1 MKKRLA
7 VQFYGHLRTY
17 EKTYK
22 SLFKHIVKI
31 NEADGWEVDFFIYT
45 YDKFEHNAKTWH
57 HHNPNLKNRFV
68 LKSDEENLQ
77 RIFRPKALKIGHLEE
92 NEHGMLKS
100 FEEGNKLRQAYE
112 KEQGF
117 KYDLIFYTRPD
128 LIYVSDLRINTYLDI
143 YQNHPEFK
151 HFGLNYK
158 FYLVCHG
165 QFKRLPVADPR
176 YFLES
181 LCFFANFNAAYINSC
196 DEGVKILIDYTFNRD
211 YFMQRE
217 DFIVGFGSDVKQK
230 YEMLKKECEAF
241 KQLGS
246 KENLKSLKAKNLELK
261 IKKKQIV
268 LKEFTRPK
276 FILAQNESAC
286 FAVKQHL
293 SYKLGQAMIEC
304 SKSLFGYVCLPYVL
318 YYIKSTHKKENLET
332 TQQFL
337 DYEEAQNI
345 KNHLS
350 YKLGQGLLQRTRGGG
365 GGDYA
370 KLYSAA

>member
-17 EKTYK
+17 EKTYE

-31 NEADGWEVDFFIYT
+31 NEKDGWEVDFFIYT
-45 YDKFEHNAKTWH
+45 YDKFEHDMKTWH
-57 HHNPNLKNRFV
+57 NHNPTLKNRIV

-77 RIFRPKALKIGHLEE
+77 RIFRPKALKIAHLNK

-100 FEEGNKLRQAYE
+100 IDEGNKLRQAYE
-112 KEQGF
+112 KTHHF
-117 KYDLIFYTRPD
+117 RYDLIFYTRFD
-128 LIYVSDLRINTYLDI
+128 LLYVSDLRINTYLDI

-151 HFGLNYK
+151 HFGLDYK
-158 FYLVCHG
+158 FYLACHG

-176 YFLES
+176 YFLET
-181 LCFFANFNAAYINSC
+181 LCFFANFNASYINGC
-196 DEGVKILIDYTFNRD
+196 NEGVKILIDYTFNRD

-217 DFIVGFGSDVKQK
+217 DFIVGFGSDIKQK
-230 YEMLKKECEAF
+230 YEALQKECQSL
-241 KQLGS
+241 KNLGS
-246 KENLKSLKAKNLELK
+246 KENLKALKAKNLELK
-261 IKKKQIV
+261 IKKKQIA
-268 LKEFTRPK
+268 LKELARPQ
-276 FILAQNESAC
+276 FLLAQNESTC

-304 SKSLFGYVCLPYVL
+304 SKSFFGYICLPYVL

-337 DYEEAQNI
+337 DYEEAQSI

-365 GGDYA
+365 GE
-370 KLYSAA
+370 LCEIM